1 MSREA
6 YQDEAIILR
15 VSNWQTADKYAVCFS
30 RAHGKIAFVAYG
42 ASYPRSTS
50 GRLVQPF
57 AQLALTLTPGKKV
70 EILRNC
76 ESLKIPQE
84 MDIFALAYGAV
95 VAEVTEALTTEG
107 ESQEKIYELLLETM
121 ELLQVRNKRLVTLST
136 LLKILI
142 LCGFAPQLDSCTSCN
157 KPVEKD
163 GYFSLVQG
171 GFLCA
176 DCAQGDELPCS
187 LATRDL
193 MVQLENLDFS
203 QPGEFTVKGSA
214 LMELEQILY
223 KFITYQT
230 DKPLKSLNFLAQIQ
244 K

>member
-57 AQLALTLTPGKKV
+57 AQLELTLTPGKKV
-70 EILRNC
+70 EILRSC
-76 ESLKIPQE
+76 DSLKIPDTL
-84 MDIFALAYGAV
+84 DIDTLAYGAV
-95 VAEVTEALTTEG
+95 IAEVTEAITTEG

-121 ELLQVRNKRLVTLST
+121 ELLKVRNKRLVTLST
-136 LLKILI
+136 LLKL
-142 LCGFAPQLDSCTSCN
+142 LVYCGFAPQLESCTSCA

-163 GYFSLVQG
+163 GFFSLVQG

-176 DCAQGDELPCS
+176 ECAQGDELTCS

-193 MVQLENLDFS
+193 MLQLQNLDFGKPS
-203 QPGEFTVKGSA
+203 EFTVKGSA

-230 DKPLKSLNFLAQIQ
+230 DKPLKSLNFLAQLQ